1 MNMKLKDGVLDSRA
15 LEGGGS
21 DLESLARL
29 GQIAVHQAPATGQ
42 EVPCHMDRKTRT

>member
-1 MNMKLKDGVLDSRA
+1 MIMKLKDDVLDSRA

-29 GQIAVHQAPATGQ
+29 RQIAVHQAPATGQ
-42 EVPCHMDRKTRT
+42 EVPCRTDRKTRS